1 MSIPKI
7 GLAKTT
13 RPSLSG
19 ILPRE
24 RLFSR
29 LDQATRKPV
38 VWLSG
43 PPGSGKTTLAANYI
57 EERDIA
63 SLWYQ
68 MDPGEADVAT
78 FFYYMGMA
86 VEAVSGVGTPMP
98 RLAPEYTGD
107 LSAFAHLYF
116 RELFSRLQAPFAI
129 VFDNYQDVPIHS
141 RFHEVIRD
149 GLAEVP
155 AGCSVIFISRS
166 DPSPT
171 LARYRASQS
180 LDLVGWD
187 ELRLTREE
195 TEAMAEMR
203 YPNLDA
209 RARELLFERTQG
221 WAAGLVLMM
230 EQLSRGRD
238 PADPL
243 VGNAPQAIFD
253 YLAGEMFE
261 GFEQDVQELL
271 IQTAFLPQMTASDAE
286 VLSGNPDAS
295 GILTELVRSY
305 YLVSA
310 RQVAGEVVFQYHPL
324 MRDFLLSH
332 GRARLKDSQRSE
344 LRSRAAALLEKSGR
358 SEDTVTLLVES
369 GDWDKL
375 EQIIRERAG
384 DLVEQGRAETLE
396 QWLDDLP
403 RERSSSDPW
412 MQYWLGVCR
421 LSTAPRESRRL
432 FERAYDGFR
441 AGDLPD
447 VEGLYSACAGVLGAI
462 LHDLDD
468 LTLSDRWVDE
478 VYELQRAYPEFPNEE
493 VEARITCNTFM
504 TLVLRQPFHPDIE
517 SWGERNAIVSKRQSD
532 PNLRLLMEQIS
543 AVGLMWTGQ
552 FPQAMQ
558 TIDGMRLLARSPL
571 VTPLGLTTLRYV
583 ESMYYMLVGDRESC
597 LNAVYD
603 GLEIAAKSGVHIW
616 NNGMRVHGV
625 AGALADA
632 DLDTAHEL
640 LSAMEADPG
649 SSRRYELCLL
659 NYFAAWCAMLEKD
672 VVTAFHRLRSSQR
685 LAKEIGVP
693 TFDLICGLAMVQ
705 ALLECGDR
713 AKAGRYLHEIRNGIS
728 GIKNRFLEFFGMMTY
743 ADAALRYGRRQSA
756 LRALQYAMALGREK
770 GYTHFLW
777 WQPSIMAR
785 LCVRALEAGIETEY
799 AKSLIRQR
807 DLVPDTPPLN
817 IEGWPW
823 AFRIYTLGQFQVLR
837 NDVPHAASGKSQS
850 RPLELLQVLVAY
862 GGQNVPVEKI
872 TDALWPRI
880 DSDYA
885 HKSFTTT
892 LHRLRKTLGEDRAL
906 TLIDGRLS
914 LDRRFVWLDSLAL
927 EHACSEVER
936 KVSDQEDLLNEGL
949 VKGLADRILL
959 LYQGPFLGDRYDRS
973 WALGTREQ
981 LRTRFLRSVGALG
994 HYYQS
999 MGQWMRAAD
1008 LYERGLQADPLAEAL
1023 YRHLMQCYER
1033 QGRKAE
1039 AIEAFN
1045 RCRRVLAAELEVE
1058 PAEETRDLYARL
1070 TS

>member
-1 MSIPKI
+1 MTIHQT

-19 ILPRE
+19 VLPRE
-24 RLFSR
+24 RLFER
-29 LDQATRKPV
+29 LDRASSKPV

-43 PPGSGKTTLAANYI
+43 PPGSGKTTLVANYI
-57 EERDIA
+57 EERGLDG
-63 SLWYQ
+63 LWYQ

-78 FFYYMGMA
+78 FFYYMGLA
-86 VEAVSGVGTPMP
+86 VEAVSGVEAPMP

-107 LSAFAHLYF
+107 LGAFAHTYF
-116 RELFSRLQAPFAI
+116 RELFSRLRSPFVV

-155 AGCSVIFISRS
+155 AGSAVIFISRS
-166 DPSPT
+166 EPPAT

-180 LDLVGWD
+180 LDLVGWE

-195 TEAMAEMR
+195 TGAMVEMR
-203 YPNLDA
+203 YPDLDA
-209 RARELLFERTQG
+209 DARDLLFERTQG
-221 WAAGLVLMM
+221 WAAGLVLMT

-238 PADPL
+238 LADPL
-243 VGNAPQAIFD
+243 VGEAPQAIFD
-253 YLAGEMFE
+253 YLAGEIFE
-261 GFEQDVQELL
+261 GFDQGIRDFQ
-271 IQTAFLPQMTASDAE
+271 IRTAFLPQMTASDAE
-286 VLSGNPDAS
+286 ALSGNPEAAT
-295 GILTELVRSY
+295 ILKDLVRSY

-332 GRARLKDSQRSE
+332 GRSRLSDSQRAE
-344 LRSRAAALLEKSGR
+344 LRTRAAALLEVAGR
-358 SEDTVTLLVES
+358 VEDTVTLLIES
-369 GDWDKL
+369 GDWEKL
-375 EQIIRERAG
+375 QQVICERAG

-403 RERSSSDPW
+403 RERFSTDPW

-432 FERAYDGFR
+432 FERAYEGFR
-441 AGDLPD
+441 ASDRPD

-468 LTLSDRWVDE
+468 LTLSDRWIDE
-478 VYELQRAYPEFPNEE
+478 VYELQRAYPEFPNEK

-504 TLVLRQPFHPDIE
+504 TLVLRQPFHADIE
-517 SWGERNAIVSKRQSD
+517 AWGERNAIVSKRQSD

-543 AVGLMWTGQ
+543 AVALMWTGQ
-552 FPQAMQ
+552 FPQAME

-603 GLEIAAKSGVHIW
+603 GLDIASKSGVHIW

-625 AGALADA
+625 AGALAEA
-632 DLDTAHEL
+632 DLESAHEL
-640 LSAMEADPG
+640 LDEMEKDPG

-672 VVTAFHRLRSSQR
+672 AVTAFHRLKSSQR

-693 TFDLICGLAMVQ
+693 TFELICGLAMVQ
-705 ALLECGDR
+705 ALFECGDR
-713 AKAGRYLHEIRNGIS
+713 SKAGRYLHEIRNGIGS
-728 GIKNRFLEFFGMMTY
+728 IKNRFLEFFGMMTY
-743 ADAALRYGRRQSA
+743 ADAAMRYGRRQSA

-785 LCVRALEAGIETEY
+785 LCVCALEAGIETEY
-799 AKSLIRQR
+799 AKTLIRQR

-823 AFRIYTLGQFQVLR
+823 AFRIFTLGQFQVLR

-850 RPLELLQVLVAY
+850 RPLELLQVLVAC

-906 TLIDGRLS
+906 TLTDGRLS

-927 EHACSEVER
+927 EHACAEVDR
-936 KVSDQEDLLNEGL
+936 KISGQEGLLNERL
-949 VKGLADRILL
+949 VKTLGDLILN
-959 LYQGPFLGDRYDRS
+959 LYQGPFLGDRDDRA
-973 WALGTREQ
+973 WTLATREQ
-981 LRTRFLRSVGALG
+981 LRARFLRAVGALG
-994 HYYQS
+994 HYYES
-999 MGQWMRAAD
+999 IGQWNRAAD

-1023 YRHLMQCYER
+1023 YRQLMQCHER
-1033 QGRKAE
+1033 QGRRAE
-1039 AIEAFN
+1039 AIEVFN
-1045 RCRRVLAAELEVE
+1045 RCRRLLEAELEVE
-1058 PAEETRDLYARL
+1058 PSEETRDLYARL

>member
-1 MSIPKI
+1 MSAQQT

-19 ILPRE
+19 VLPRE
-24 RLFSR
+24 RLFNR
-29 LDQATRKPV
+29 LDQAIGRPV

-57 EERDIA
+57 EARGLDG
-63 SLWYQ
+63 LWYQ

-78 FFYYMGMA
+78 FFYYMALA
-86 VEAVSGVGTPMP
+86 VEAVSGVEAPMP

-107 LSAFAHLYF
+107 LGAFAHAYF
-116 RELFSRLQAPFAI
+116 RELFSRLPSPFVV
-129 VFDNYQDVPIHS
+129 VFDNYQEVPIHS

-155 AGCSVIFISRS
+155 AGSSVIFISRG
-166 DPSPT
+166 DPPAT
-171 LARYRASQS
+171 LARYRASQA
-180 LDLVGWD
+180 LDLVGW
-187 ELRLTREE
+187 EQLRLTREE
-195 TEAMAEMR
+195 TEAMVEMR
-203 YPNLDA
+203 YPGLDA
-209 RARELLFERTQG
+209 DARDLLFERTQG

-230 EQLSRGRD
+230 EQLSRGREL
-238 PADPL
+238 ADPL
-243 VGNAPQAIFD
+243 DGKAPQAIFD
-253 YLAGEMFE
+253 YLAGEIFE
-261 GFEQDVQELL
+261 GFEAGVREFL
-271 IQTAFLPQMTASDAE
+271 IRTAFLPQMTAADAE
-286 VLSGNPDAS
+286 ALSGDAAAAD
-295 GILTELVRSY
+295 ILRDLVRSY

-332 GRARLKDSQRSE
+332 GRSRLGDRQRGE
-344 LRSRAAALLEKSGR
+344 LRSQAAALLGAAGR
-358 SEDTVTLLVES
+358 VEDTVTLLIES
-369 GDWDKL
+369 GDWDQL
-375 EQIIRERAG
+375 ERVIREQAA

-396 QWLDDLP
+396 RWLDDLP
-403 RERSSSDPW
+403 RERSARDPW

-421 LSTAPRESRRL
+421 LSTAPRDSRRL
-432 FERAYDGFR
+432 FEQAYEAFR
-441 AGDLPD
+441 GSQEPD

-468 LTLSDRWVDE
+468 LTLSDRWIDE
-478 VYELQRAYPEFPNEE
+478 VYRLQRTYPDFPNEK

-517 SWGERNAIVSKRQSD
+517 NWGERNALVSRRQSD

-543 AVGLMWTGQ
+543 AVALMWTGR
-552 FPQAMQ
+552 FPQALE
-558 TIDGMRLLARSPL
+558 TIDGMRELARSPR

-603 GLEIAAKSGVHIW
+603 GLDIAGRSGVHIW

-625 AGALADA
+625 AGALAEA
-632 DLDTAHEL
+632 DLDTAHALLAEL
-640 LSAMEADPG
+640 DANPG

-659 NYFAAWCAMLEKD
+659 NYFAAWCAMLERD
-672 VVTAFHRLRSSQR
+672 AVTAFHRLKSSQR

-693 TFDLICGLAMVQ
+693 TFELICGLAMVQ
-705 ALLECGDR
+705 ALFECGDR
-713 AKAGRYLHEIRNGIS
+713 SKAGRYLHEIRAGIE

-743 ADAALRYGRRQSA
+743 ADAAMRYGRRQSA

-777 WQPSIMAR
+777 WQPAIMTR
-785 LCVRALEAGIETEY
+785 LCVRALEEGIETEY
-799 AKSLIRQR
+799 ARTLIRQR
-807 DLVPDTPPLN
+807 NLVPETPPLN

-823 AFRIYTLGQFQVLR
+823 AFRIFTLGQFQVLR

-850 RPLELLQVLVAY
+850 RPLELLQALVAC
-862 GGQNVPVEKI
+862 GGQNVPVERI

-892 LHRLRKTLGEDRAL
+892 LHRLRKILGEDRAL
-906 TLIDGRLS
+906 ALNDGRLS
-914 LDRRFVWLDSLAL
+914 LDRRFVWLDTSAL
-927 EHACSEVER
+927 ENACAEVEQNVAR
-936 KVSDQEDLLNEGL
+936 REGGINERR
-949 VKGLADRILL
+949 VRTLAERILA
-959 LYQGPFLGDRYDRS
+959 LYQGPFLGDREDRA
-973 WALGTREQ
+973 WALGIREQ
-981 LRTRFLRSVGALG
+981 LRSRFLRSVGALG
-994 HYYQS
+994 HFYEEI
-999 MGQWMRAAD
+999 GQWNHAAD
-1008 LYERGLQADPLAEAL
+1008 LYERGLQADPLAESL
-1023 YRHLMQCYER
+1023 YRYLMHCYER

-1039 AIEAFN
+1039 AIEVFN
-1045 RCRRVLAAELEVE
+1045 RCRRLLQAELDLD
-1058 PAEETRDLYARL
+1058 PSEETRNLYDRL
-1070 TS
+1070 VS